1 MSATVK
7 NRDKA
12 DYLLDKGLN
21 ILWSKGYNGTSVND
35 IVSAADVPKGS
46 FYFYFKSKEDFT
58 VHALQRYFSLKRAAT
73 IEVLSHENIPAVER
87 LFNYYNHRV
96 TIVRDQLNC
105 SLGCM
110 GCNIGLEMAEHSESI
125 RTTIVHEEQKTR
137 EIIEL
142 SVDTG
147 KSNYFEIRGKGT
159 VSTEWFEAEKTSS
172 GTYELTAK
180 GRRDMEKAV
189 QDAAGDGSG
198 SGGSESSGGG
208 CGG

>member
-96 TIVRDQLNC
+96 TICL
-105 SLGCM
+105 
-110 GCNIGLEMAEHSESI
+110 
-125 RTTIVHEEQKTR
+125 
-137 EIIEL
+137 II
-142 SVDTG
+142 S
-147 KSNYFEIRGKGT
+147 FR
-159 VSTEWFEAEKTSS
+159 
-172 GTYELTAK
+172 
-180 GRRDMEKAV
+180 
-189 QDAAGDGSG
+189 
-198 SGGSESSGGG
+198 
-208 CGG
+208 

>member
-1 MSATVK
+1 LSATVK

-137 EIIEL
+137 EII
-142 SVDTG
+142 VDVV
-147 KSNYFEIRGKGT
+147 K
-159 VSTEWFEAEKTSS
+159 EAQIDGSIDKNI
-172 GTYELTAK
+172 
-180 GRRDMEKAV
+180 
-189 QDAAGDGSG
+189 DAAKIVDFIEDAYKGMLTSMKENKCADPLNNFLYFLKTLILK
-198 SGGSESSGGG
+198 
-208 CGG
+208 